1 MAIPGGQTGGYVVY
15 HFSCKFMGRFNNGES
30 SCHSWLVALLNE
42 GLGGGVQVS
51 ELACDLGFSLADSP
65 GILQTTTY
73 LSQSESKILLT

>member
-1 MAIPGGQTGGYVVY
+1 
-15 HFSCKFMGRFNNGES
+15 MGRFNNGES